1 MNKFSTSP
9 GGGRD
14 FLEDSNGRKIRFSV
28 ATDSNFFAYV
38 DCDYIEESSNRIG
51 LPAII
56 GSCYDDALR
65 LLLDM
70 CVSSPQIS
78 VHHLSEEVSSAAE
91 MLFGLLHVRFILS
104 QKGLKR
110 MEEKF
115 LDHEFGT
122 CSRVFCDRQAL
133 LPVGLSDTV
142 RESPVMLF
150 CPQCEE
156 VYHLPSTQHTT
167 LDGAYWGTTFPH
179 LLLLDLRE
187 KGTHFSLKR
196 SYVPRIYGMRVY
208 KPGREAETY
217 TDEKVK

>member
-1 MNKFSTSP
+1 MNALSALS
-9 GGGRD
+9 GVSRD
-14 FLEDSNGRKIRFSV
+14 FVEDSNVRKIRFSV
-28 ATDSNFFAYV
+28 PTVRNFFAYV
-38 DCDYIEESSNRIG
+38 DCDFIEESSNRFG
-51 LPAII
+51 LPALI
-56 GSCYDDALR
+56 GSSYEDALR

-70 CVSSPQIS
+70 CLSLPQIS
-78 VHHLSEEVSSAAE
+78 FQTSSEETVKAAE

-104 QKGLKR
+104 QSGLKQ

-115 LDHEFGT
+115 LREEFGT

-133 LPVGLSDTV
+133 LPVGLSDTL

-156 VYHLPSTQHTT
+156 VYHPPSTEYTT

-179 LLLLDLRE
+179 LLLLGLRE
-187 KGTHFSLKR
+187 KGTHFALKR

-208 KPGREAETY
+208 KPEREAEKY
-217 TDEKVK
+217 TSVKVK